1 MESRVKMKLITLK
14 IPLSSTVRTI
24 ISAIV
29 DAILDGDKTRRS
41 EIPGNISWPYFPWIE
56 NFLEIFFSSRTAA
69 ASNFNKL
76 WTEAALF
83 LVMHSG

>member
-41 EIPGNISWPYFPWIE
+41 EIPGNIS
-56 NFLEIFFSSRTAA
+56 
-69 ASNFNKL
+69 
-76 WTEAALF
+76 
-83 LVMHSG
+83 

>member
-41 EIPGNISWPYFPWIE
+41 EIPGNISGPYSPWIE
-56 NFLEIFFSSRTAA
+56 NFFRNLFFFKDCCS
-69 ASNFNKL
+69 FK
-76 WTEAALF
+76 F
-83 LVMHSG
+83 